1 MNKDSR
7 IINLVSAAGWKAIYE
22 TQGRLT
28 RLPLVAWAL
37 VELEQ
42 DTETHAITG
51 LVLRNGVP
59 IPANRQENF
68 KGYEQPPEKSSSREH
83 DERAR
88 VPASRGGDAPSPRPS
103 SEEEGA
109 SLWFA

>member
-1 MNKDSR
+1 MDQESK
-7 IINLVSAAGWKAIYE
+7 IINLVPAAGWKAIYE
-22 TQGRLT
+22 KHGRRT
-28 RLPLVAWAL
+28 TVPLVAWAL

-42 DTETHAITG
+42 DSSSRAITG

-59 IPANRQENF
+59 TPANRQSDF
-68 KGYEQPPEKSSSREH
+68 KGYERAPEGAPAREH
-83 DERAR
+83 GERSTKPSVRASGE
-88 VPASRGGDAPSPRPS
+88 PAVHP